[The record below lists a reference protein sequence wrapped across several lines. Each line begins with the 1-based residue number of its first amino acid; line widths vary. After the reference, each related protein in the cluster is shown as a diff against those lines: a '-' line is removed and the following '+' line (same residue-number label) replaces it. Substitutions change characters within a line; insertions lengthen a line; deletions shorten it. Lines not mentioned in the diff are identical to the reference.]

1 MDCIP
6 PGYFVHGILQ
16 ARILEWVAMPSSRG
30 SSPFRNWTWSPGL
43 LGQSVQSLSHVR
55 LFATP
60 WTAAHQAS
68 LSIINSQSLF
78 KLTSIES
85 VMPSGHLI
93 LCRPLLLWRQILLS
107 LAPPGKPT
115 LSTRDPEQYSEIVL
129 YMSKSRLPIFPWF
142 FYTLS
147 SLLRLLK
154 QSPHSGS
161 QWMTLFLAALRKLT
175 LSEENIYEIPAQ
187 HSSTF
192 LHIRP

>member
-1 MDCIP
+1 MDCSP
-6 PGYFVHGILQ
+6 QGYFVHGILQ

-30 SSPFRNWTWSPGL
+30 SSPSRNWTWSPGL

-78 KLTSIES
+78 KLMSIES
-85 VMPSGHLI
+85 VMPSDHLI

-115 LSTRDPEQYSEIVL
+115 LSTRTLNSTQKLS
-129 YMSKSRLPIFPWF
+129 
-142 FYTLS
+142 YTSLS
-147 SLLRLLK
+147 QEYQFSHDSFILC
-154 QSPHSGS
+154 P
-161 QWMTLFLAALRKLT
+161 
-175 LSEENIYEIPAQ
+175 LS
-187 HSSTF
+187 
-192 LHIRP
+192 